1 MGQRLSRR
9 SYQKDTDLSVFVASS
24 ELVVIDHASASC
36 VGSNLD
42 SVSTQ
47 LHAAPTP
54 GPFLA
59 CVIEVQAAL
68 STFADTVPIQLS
80 EPHGC
85 AGRFSVIGLAPGHYR
100 VIAKASGPDREKAN
114 SSDPQSISLSE
125 HDHKT
130 IELTVAPPQTP

>member
-1 MGQRLSRR
+1 MTRQV
-9 SYQKDTDLSVFVASS
+9 QKASIALY
-24 ELVVIDHASASC
+24 ELVAIDHASPSC
-36 VGSNLD
+36 VGNDLEP
-42 SVSTQ
+42 VPTQ
-47 LHAAPTP
+47 LHAAPAP

-125 HDHKT
+125 NDHKT
-130 IELTVAPPQTP
+130 IELRLGAFFTEWIE